1 MRKFL
6 QVKFICPY
14 IGILSSRIYFGI
26 CPTIPVVCT
35 TGQILNLSWICST
48 LAGFRLRSFAPS
60 GSICSLSGFLFV
72 QPYANPQVQDD
83 RLRITLYCGTKNFAC
98 TVYTPLSNL
107 LAVFSRLYSNCKFGF
122 SINQDSCIKSNLRE
136 SFLQLC
142 QYLRYR
148 HTKIFF
154 SCDKNN
160 NNSILSVEFRHT

>member
-98 TVYTPLSNL
+98 TVYIFQVSNL

-122 SINQDSCIKSNLRE
+122 SINHDSCLLTNLRG
-136 SFLQLC
+136 SFLRIC
-142 QYLRYR
+142 R
-148 HTKIFF
+148 HCRRRSFF
-154 SCDKNN
+154 
-160 NNSILSVEFRHT
+160 V

>member
-26 CPTIPVVCT
+26 CPTIPVGCT

-98 TVYTPLSNL
+98 TVYIYSRCLIYPLYFPGYIVSKL
-107 LAVFSRLYSNCKFGF
+107 RLC
-122 SINQDSCIKSNLRE
+122 INHDSCLLTNLRG
-136 SFLQLC
+136 SFLRIC
-142 QYLRYR
+142 R
-148 HTKIFF
+148 HCRRRSFF
-154 SCDKNN
+154 
-160 NNSILSVEFRHT
+160 V